1 MAAPNANKTFW
12 GFVWYV
18 IHNPYKSVEAMGK
31 QDFINM
37 AEMYAAENEDA
48 ITDYQAAG
56 SGAGLKSASKVA
68 FEANS
73 GVFTDVEWPGGTAA
87 TGMVTAGMDSVSIQS
102 ANYPEKHKG
111 A

>member
-1 MAAPNANKTFW
+1 MTAPNANKTFW

-18 IHNPYKSVEAMGK
+18 IHNPYKSLGGMTKE
-31 QDFINM
+31 DFIAM
-37 AEMYAAENEDA
+37 AEAYAVENEDA
-48 ITDYQAAG
+48 ITGYT
-56 SGAGLKSASKVA
+56 GAGYGAGIKGIAQTS

-73 GVFTDVEWPGGTAA
+73 GALTDVEWPGGTTA
-87 TGMVTAGMDSVSIQS
+87 TAMVTAGMDSVSIQS

>member
-1 MAAPNANKTFW
+1 MAAPDANKTFW

-31 QDFINM
+31 QDFLDM
-37 AEMYAAENEDA
+37 AEMYAVENEDA
-48 ITDYQAAG
+48 ITDYVV
-56 SGAGLKSASKVA
+56 SGKKSISQVA

-87 TGMVTAGMDSVSIQS
+87 TGMVTAGVDSVSIQS

-111 A
+111 S